1 MGDGNESCN
10 TEQDL
15 KKLELKINWHVIL
28 VITKIT
34 PMKIFMI
41 MKTMIQ
47 VLIGEEQS
55 HLHPPDRLST
65 YLPLTFPSLH
75 PSFLAPSFH
84 PLTPSLLINLP
95 AYLHDWLSVCLSPCF
110 TLLRHTKQS
119 TNITSPYLVC
129 TKKEIWDST
138 YCRTWEKLHFNLMR
152 FSWIHFN
159 FVCFD
164 TI

>member
-1 MGDGNESCN
+1 MKHEIWNMKYEVRNMGDGNESCN

-65 YLPLTFPSLH
+65 YLPLTFPSLP
-75 PSFLAPSFH
+75 PSFLPRSLIPSFNTLSSYQPPCLSTWLAVRLFVTLFHAPS
-84 PLTPSLLINLP
+84 P
-95 AYLHDWLSVCLSPCF
+95 YQ
-110 TLLRHTKQS
+110 TKHEH
-119 TNITSPYLVC
+119 NITIPSMY
-129 TKKEIWDST
+129 
-138 YCRTWEKLHFNLMR
+138 EKRNMR
-152 FSWIHFN
+152 
-159 FVCFD
+159 
-164 TI
+164 